1 MKKQMM
7 LIAVLLMTLA
17 LSVVPVVAA
26 QMRLFVADM
35 SVTGVQNKDEMKT
48 TLQTLLASRLNGDT
62 VLAVGSA
69 TEADVVVTGSYVS
82 IGKVFSVDALAR
94 TVDGK
99 TLSRAFVQGDNQD
112 ELIPAVGKLAEKLLA
127 ELAKVSAAQAPRA
140 AALPAA
146 VVSMPV
152 ATGVVKGAE
161 VNPAVTGEFIKPKEM
176 DVSRND
182 SGGWQSKRLAGAA
195 TLMAAGRTGADG
207 SRELFLA
214 ETRRI
219 SFYRQGK
226 EMTLIASTELAEPR
240 KIISIDTLEDGAG
253 NLDIFVTVIR
263 AGELLSQVWQ
273 VSGDKLLLVA
283 DDMPYYFRTLNRAG
297 GPKKLF
303 AQTMG
308 RSDVD
313 YFGNVFEATRS
324 GKSIVLKNAV
334 KMPRYGN
341 IYNFN
346 QFRASDGA
354 LLTTVLSTDNY
365 LIIYDENQKELW
377 RSNDKFGGSELSF
390 QRDDSDNLRTTGD
403 QYRWTF
409 MNQRIQV
416 TPGGEV
422 VVGKNDGFMVLGKAR
437 SYKTGAV
444 YCFVWNGSTLDEKWH
459 TRATQN
465 YMPDYYLD
473 SARNEL
479 LMLQTV
485 LRPGINEKG
494 ASSLS
499 IKKVE

>member
-1 MKKQMM
+1 MCK
-7 LIAVLLMTLA
+7 LIFLTAALLVSLTAVP
-17 LSVVPVVAA
+17 SYAA
-26 QMRLFVADM
+26 QIRLFVADM

-62 VLAVGSA
+62 VLAVGSSA
-69 TEADVVVTGSYVS
+69 EADVVVTGSYVS

-127 ELAKVSAAQAPRA
+127 ELAKVPAAQPPRTI
-140 AALPAA
+140 ALPAA

-152 ATGVVKGAE
+152 AAGVVKGVE
-161 VNPAVTGEFIKPKEM
+161 VNPAVTSEFIKPKEVE
-176 DVSRND
+176 VSRND

-195 TLMAAGRTGADG
+195 TLMATGRTSADG

-219 SFYRQGK
+219 SYYRQGK
-226 EMTLIASTELAEPR
+226 EMTLVASTELAEPR

-253 NLDIFVTVIR
+253 KLDVYVTVIR

-273 VSGDKLLLVA
+273 ISGDKLLLVA
-283 DDMPYYFRTLNRAG
+283 DEMPYYFRTFSHAG

-313 YFGNVFEATRS
+313 FYGNVFEATRS
-324 GKSIVLKNAV
+324 GKTIALKNAV

-377 RSNDKFGGSELSF
+377 RSNDKFGGSELFF
-390 QRDDSDNLRTTGD
+390 QRDDLDNLRTTGD

-409 MNQRIQV
+409 INQRIQV
-416 TPGGEV
+416 TPGGDV

-437 SYKTGAV
+437 TYKTGAV
-444 YCFVWNGSTLDEKWH
+444 YCFAWNGSTLDEKWH

-473 SARNEL
+473 AARNEL

-485 LRPGINEKG
+485 LRPGMNERG
-494 ASSLS
+494 ASALT

>member
-1 MKKQMM
+1 M
-7 LIAVLLMTLA
+7 AVLLMTLA

-26 QMRLFVADM
+26 QTRLFVADM

-69 TEADVVVTGSYVS
+69 AEADVVVTGSYVS
-82 IGKVFSVDALAR
+82 IGKVFSVDALAK

-127 ELAKVSAAQAPRA
+127 ELAKVPTAQAPRTS
-140 AALPAA
+140 ALPAA
-146 VVSMPV
+146 VVSIP
-152 ATGVVKGAE
+152 AASGVVKGVE
-161 VNPAVTGEFIKPKEM
+161 MSPAATGEFIKPKEVE
-176 DVSRND
+176 VSRND

-195 TLMAAGRTGADG
+195 GLMATGRISADG
-207 SRELFLA
+207 SRELFFA

-219 SFYRQGK
+219 SYYRQGK

-253 NLDIFVTVIR
+253 NLDMYVTVIR

-273 VSGDKLLLVA
+273 VSGDKMVLVA
-283 DDMPYYFRTLNRAG
+283 DEMPYYFRTFSHAG

-313 YFGNVFEATRS
+313 FFGNVFEATRS
-324 GKSIVLKNAV
+324 GKTITMKNAV

-365 LIIYDENQKELW
+365 LVIYDENQKELW

-390 QRDDSDNLRTTGD
+390 QRDDSDNLRVTGD

-437 SYKTGAV
+437 TYKTGAV

-485 LRPGINEKG
+485 LRPGMNEKG
-494 ASSLS
+494 ASSLT

>member
-1 MKKQMM
+1 
-7 LIAVLLMTLA
+7 
-17 LSVVPVVAA
+17 
-26 QMRLFVADM
+26 MRLFVADM

-48 TLQTLLASRLNGDT
+48 TLQTLFASRLTGGT

-69 TEADVVVTGSYVS
+69 AEADAVVSGSYVS
-82 IGKVFSVDALAR
+82 IGKVFSVDALAK
-94 TVDGK
+94 TVGGK
-99 TLSRAFVQGDNQD
+99 TLARAFVQGDNQD
-112 ELIPAVGKLAEKLLA
+112 ELIPAIGTLAEKLLA
-127 ELAKVSAAQAPRA
+127 ELAKVPVTSEEKLLAELARVPETVQPARTVALVPKRGEISPAPA
-140 AALPAA
+140 
-146 VVSMPV
+146 
-152 ATGVVKGAE
+152 
-161 VNPAVTGEFIKPKEM
+161 GEFIKPQE
-176 DVSRND
+176 VSRDD
-182 SGGWQSKRLAGAA
+182 SGGWLSKRLGGAA
-195 TLMAAGRTGADG
+195 SLMAVGRTRADG

-226 EMTLIASTELAEPR
+226 EMTLITSTELAEPR
-240 KIISIDTLEDGAG
+240 KIISLDTLEDGAG

-263 AGELLSQVWQ
+263 AGELVSQVWQ
-273 VSGDKLLLVA
+273 VSGDKLVQVA
-283 DDMPYYFRTLNRAG
+283 DEMPYYFRTFSHAG

-313 YFGNVFEATRS
+313 FYGNVFEATRS
-324 GKSIVLKNAV
+324 GKTIALKNAV

-346 QFRASDGA
+346 QFRAADGT
-354 LLTTVLSTDNY
+354 LLTAVLSTDNY
-365 LIIYDENQKELW
+365 LIVYDENQKELW

-390 QRDDSDNLRTTGD
+390 QRDDPDNLRTSGD
-403 QYRWTF
+403 QYRWIF

-437 SYKTGAV
+437 TYKTGAV
-444 YCFVWNGSTLDEKWH
+444 YCFAWNGSTLDEKWH

-485 LRPGINEKG
+485 LRPGMNERG
-494 ASSLS
+494 ASALT